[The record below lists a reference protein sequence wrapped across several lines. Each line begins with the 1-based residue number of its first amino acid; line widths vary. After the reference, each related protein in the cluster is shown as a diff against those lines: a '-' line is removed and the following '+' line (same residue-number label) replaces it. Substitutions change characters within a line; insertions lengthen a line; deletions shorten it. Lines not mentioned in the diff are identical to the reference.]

1 MLDHRLAQ
9 RNLAISCHDYVTV
22 PADTKNCGGANQSLL
37 VHLNNPSL
45 YLARKVETGIKRG
58 RFSRYVSFV
67 ESSSRL
73 SSPPYRIKNS
83 GFSSGSC
90 RMISVQGRY
99 REVSGW
105 AASHI
110 HAHPAD
116 LIKFNLAH
124 CPQEM
129 KYFGQEVFDLA
140 EQTTGLGDPVYLDAR
155 ALCLGKTR
163 SPGTGKPL
171 VRP

>member
-1 MLDHRLAQ
+1 MILLEFRLETAKQGKCIGSGTGKTGEYLVLVQAANLFRGMLDHRLAQ

-90 RMISVQGRY
+90 RMISVQG
-99 REVSGW
+99 
-105 AASHI
+105 
-110 HAHPAD
+110 
-116 LIKFNLAH
+116 
-124 CPQEM
+124 
-129 KYFGQEVFDLA
+129 
-140 EQTTGLGDPVYLDAR
+140 
-155 ALCLGKTR
+155 
-163 SPGTGKPL
+163 
-171 VRP
+171 